1 MSHALQQA
9 EEEVEVMKTNPQAGF
24 SLIELVLVVVI
35 IGIIVAIAIP
45 NFQAASHAAENGSA
59 YSLMRSIASSE
70 LSFYTAHGRYGRLDE
85 LTPSTGSALGDVIGP
100 RLYRGKFLYEMI
112 PLTPTDDEIKN
123 EYKIAG
129 IRTLSMDVRYEVTQT
144 GVIQQIYP

>member
-1 MSHALQQA
+1 
-9 EEEVEVMKTNPQAGF
+9 MKSKTQAGF

-45 NFQAASHAAENGSA
+45 NFQHASHAAENGSA
-59 YSLMRSIASSE
+59 YSLMRSIASYE

-85 LTPSTGSALGDVIGP
+85 LTPSTGSATGEVIGP

-123 EYKIAG
+123 EYKVAG
-129 IRTLSMDVRYEVTQT
+129 IRTMSMNVRYEVTQT